1 MCPMIIGVSAA
12 QIFSHQFSHTNTSFI
27 SLLNNNNDNIY
38 YCCMLLMMK
47 CLSDLTANVHT
58 LTAGCHSLQHCNGE
72 GALGSIW
79 VSGGCLRFSVARK
92 IVLSIQTFQIT
103 LSFMIIFKM
112 KATNFNFKMWVNKS
126 SFVAFYSK
134 DLQIGGS
141 STFSVAGLNIPP
153 TIIQVFKILEK
164 CLNIT
169 MASFK
174 FSQKKM
180 LKLTNP
186 TRIII
191 FSQTLNQLFHPI
203 YLHICF

>member
-1 MCPMIIGVSAA
+1 MCPMIIGVSAKNSAA

-126 SFVAFYSK
+126 SFVAFYSE

-141 STFSVAGLNIPP
+141 STFSVAGLNIPS

-174 FSQKKM
+174 FSQKK
-180 LKLTNP
+180 
-186 TRIII
+186 
-191 FSQTLNQLFHPI
+191 
-203 YLHICF
+203 C